1 MATYEIWL
9 TNDEGVRLV
18 QLDDILSFS
27 ASRAKNAIGSVTLQ
41 VKPTF
46 DTSLIAVDNI
56 VQIWRAPTG
65 GTLSLWRPYFVR
77 KWKYATQGSTETL
90 LISGPDV
97 NDLLRRRLVAAYS
110 GQAPSEKTDY
120 ADDMMKAIVT
130 EAMSDVLLPVPTAG
144 TRAWDDLSV
153 QADVSAGPALVS
165 SIAWKRLL
173 QKSGSGVLTDL
184 AKASTIAGTEI
195 FFDIAVSSV
204 TSSAMK
210 LEFCT
215 KTGQPGADL
224 TTTGLIFDQ
233 ERGNLSDA
241 YLEYDYTDEVNYV
254 YAGGAGI
261 AAVQDVQQ
269 VYDATRYVAS
279 QWARCE
285 GYVDARTQ
293 AESNGVREVGRTALE
308 NGKPVR
314 RFGGTPLDVQGCRFG
329 RDWNWGDKCRA
340 RYRGAEFNA
349 IIEAVVI
356 GVDDKAQEKIQAKL
370 AYVGV

>member
-9 TNDEGVRLV
+9 TNDEGVRLA

-27 ASRAKNAIGSVTLQ
+27 ASRVKNAIGYATLQ

-46 DTSLIAVDNI
+46 DTSLIKVDNV

-77 KWKYATQGSTETL
+77 KWKYATRGGVETL

-120 ADDMMKAIVT
+120 ADDMMKEIVT

-144 TRAWDDLSV
+144 TRAWADLSV
-153 QADVSAGPALVS
+153 QSDVSAGPLLTA

-184 AKASTIAGTEI
+184 AKASVVAGTEI

-204 TSSAMK
+204 TSSSMS
-210 LEFCT
+210 LEFRT

-224 TTTGLIFDQ
+224 TATGLVFDQ

-254 YAGGAGI
+254 YAGGSGI
-261 AAVQDVQQ
+261 AAMQDIQQ
-269 VYDATRYVAS
+269 VYDATRYGAS

-285 GYVDARTQ
+285 GYADACKQ
-293 AESNGVREVGRTALE
+293 SESNGVREVGRAALE
-308 NGKPVR
+308 KGKPIR
-314 RFGGTPLDVQGCRFG
+314 RFGGIPLDVRGCRFG
-329 RDWNWGDKCRA
+329 KDWNWGDKCRA
-340 RYRGAEFNA
+340 RYRGAEFEA

-356 GVDDKAQEKIQAKL
+356 GVDDKNQEKIQAKL

>member
-1 MATYEIWL
+1 MATYEIWM
-9 TNDEGVRLV
+9 TNDAGVRLA

-27 ASRAKNAIGSVTLQ
+27 ASRVKNAIGYATLQ

-46 DTSLIAVDNI
+46 DTSLMSVDNI

-65 GTLSLWRPYFVR
+65 GVLSLWRPYFVR
-77 KWKYATQGSTETL
+77 KWKYATEGSTETL

-120 ADDMMKAIVT
+120 ADDMMKEIVT
-130 EAMSDVLLPVPTAG
+130 ESMSDVLLPTPDAG

-153 QADVSAGPALVS
+153 QADVSAGPLLTA

-184 AKASTIAGTEI
+184 AKASTVAGTEI

-204 TSSAMK
+204 TSSSIT
-210 LEFCT
+210 LEFRT

-224 TTTGLIFDQ
+224 TTTGLVFDQ

-241 YLEYDYTDEVNYV
+241 YLEYDYTNEVNYV
-254 YAGGAGI
+254 YAGASGI
-261 AAVQDVQQ
+261 AAMQDVQQ
-269 VYDATRYVAS
+269 IYDVVRYSAS
-279 QWARCE
+279 RWARCE
-285 GYVDARTQ
+285 GYADARSQT
-293 AESNGVREVGRTALE
+293 ESNGVREVGRGALE
-308 NGKPVR
+308 NGKPIR
-314 RFGGTPLDVQGCRFG
+314 RCGGVPLDVRGCRFG
-329 RDWNWGDKCRA
+329 GDWNWGDKCRA
-340 RYRGAEFNA
+340 RYRGEEFDA
-349 IIEAVVI
+349 IVTAVVLS
-356 GVDDKAQEKIQAKL
+356 VDDKSREKVQAKL
-370 AYVGV
+370 AWEGV

>member
-1 MATYEIWL
+1 LA
-9 TNDEGVRLV
+9 
-18 QLDDILSFS
+18 QLDDNLSFS
-27 ASRAKNAIGSVTLQ
+27 ASRVKNAIGYATLQ

-46 DTSLIAVDNI
+46 DTALIEVDNI

-77 KWKYATQGSTETL
+77 KWKYATRGGVETL

-110 GQAPSEKTDY
+110 GQPPSEKTDY
-120 ADDMMKAIVT
+120 ADDMMKEIVT

-144 TRAWDDLSV
+144 TRAWGDLSV
-153 QADVSAGPALVS
+153 QADVSAGPLLTA

-184 AKASTIAGTEI
+184 AKASVVAGTEI

-204 TSSAMK
+204 TSSSMS
-210 LEFCT
+210 LEFRT

-224 TTTGLIFDQ
+224 TTTGLVFDQ

-241 YLEYDYTDEVNYV
+241 YLEYDYTDEVNYI
-254 YAGGAGI
+254 YAGGPGPG
-261 AAVQDVQQ
+261 AAQDVQQ
-269 VYDATRYVAS
+269 VYDATRYGVS
-279 QWARCE
+279 RWARCE
-285 GYVDARTQ
+285 GYIDARNQ
-293 AESNGVREVGRTALE
+293 AESNGVREVGRAALE
-308 NGKPVR
+308 NGKPIR
-314 RFGGTPLDVQGCRFG
+314 RFGGIPLDVRGCRFG
-329 RDWNWGDKCRA
+329 KDWNWGDKCRA
-340 RYRGAEFNA
+340 RYRGAEFEA

-356 GVDDKAQEKIQAKL
+356 GVDDKSQEKIQAKL